1 MVNRTAAQWAA
12 VFCVFGAFFEA
23 LFSEKQVV
31 PLSVKFRKFFFSQIN
46 CKRSVNA
53 FLAHFSP
60 YRGGSDDPEKAE
72 ILRRTIFC
80 RFAVTLRK
88 LPLRERSGD
97 FPLLEIAEIKKWFWS
112 SACATMEKPPASAPQ
127 GQGRFL
133 PQIGGKR
140 GNKKYNIMM
149 FTL

>member
-1 MVNRTAAQWAA
+1 MVNQTAAQWAA

-31 PLSVKFRKFFFSQIN
+31 PLSVKFRKFFFSRIN

-53 FLAHFSP
+53 FLAHFP
-60 YRGGSDDPEKAE
+60 LYRGGSDDPEKAE

-88 LPLRERSGD
+88 IPLWDRY
-97 FPLLEIAEIKKWFWS
+97 
-112 SACATMEKPPASAPQ
+112 
-127 GQGRFL
+127 
-133 PQIGGKR
+133 
-140 GNKKYNIMM
+140 GN
-149 FTL
+149 F

>member
-1 MVNRTAAQWAA
+1 MVNRTAAHGAA

-53 FLAHFSP
+53 VLAHFSL

-72 ILRRTIFC
+72 ILRNVNFR
-80 RFAVTLRK
+80 RFSVTLRK

-97 FPLLEIAEIKKWFWS
+97 FPLLEIAEIKK
-112 SACATMEKPPASAPQ
+112 
-127 GQGRFL
+127 
-133 PQIGGKR
+133 
-140 GNKKYNIMM
+140 
-149 FTL
+149 

>member
-23 LFSEKQVV
+23 LFSEKQEV

-53 FLAHFSP
+53 FFVHFSL

-72 ILRRTIFC
+72 ILWNVNFRS
-80 RFAVTLRK
+80 FAVTLRK
-88 LPLRERSGD
+88 LPLWERYGD
-97 FPLLEIAEIKKWFWS
+97 FSPLEIAETKK
-112 SACATMEKPPASAPQ
+112 
-127 GQGRFL
+127 
-133 PQIGGKR
+133 
-140 GNKKYNIMM
+140 
-149 FTL
+149 